1 MRCLAIVV
9 PMLLLSVACKSNDN
23 DPVGPNGP
31 IDTTGTPGVG
41 VRIAAAGNVVSCA
54 LQNDEATA
62 SLLDSIPTIFALGDL
77 VVGSATDLYDRCYEP
92 SWGQHKA
99 KTYVVLGN
107 HEYTQG
113 NAALTF
119 SYFGTRAGPPDLGYY
134 SVDVGDWHVVVLN
147 DNDAFVPFAA
157 GSAQEAWLRN
167 DLAAN
172 TKPCTMAMWHQ
183 PLFLSS
189 NSANFTVRPTRKPL
203 WSLLHQAG
211 VDVVLN
217 GGQHHYERMKPMDPD
232 GNLDEAG
239 GIRQFNVGT
248 GGESIAEPTVAI
260 HPNSEVRS
268 ATYGVLVMTLKAN
281 GYDWAFR
288 AVPGSSFT
296 DSGSGTCH

>member
-9 PMLLLSVACKSNDN
+9 PMLLLSVACSSDDK
-23 DPVGPNGP
+23 DPVGPDPDPN
-31 IDTTGTPGVG
+31 DTTSVAG
-41 VRIAAAGNVVSCA
+41 VRIAAAGNVVSCN

-92 SWGQHKA
+92 SWGRHKA

-113 NAALTF
+113 NASLTF

-134 SVDVGDWHVVVLN
+134 SVDVGAWHIVVLN
-147 DNDAFVPFAA
+147 DNDAFVPFAG
-157 GSAQEAWLRN
+157 GSAQQAWLAN

-172 TKPCTMAMWHQ
+172 TKPCTMALWHQ
-183 PLFLSS
+183 PYFLSS
-189 NSANFTVRPTRKPL
+189 NTAGFTVRPTRKSL
-203 WSLLHQAG
+203 WTELHAAG

-217 GGQHHYERMKPMDPD
+217 GGQHHYERMKPMDPN
-232 GNLDEAG
+232 GTIDEAT

-248 GGESIAEPTVAI
+248 GGESVADPTVAI

-268 ATYGVLVMTLKAN
+268 ATFGVLVMTLKPT
-281 GYDWAFR
+281 GYDWDFR
-288 AVPGSSFT
+288 AVPGASFS